1 MDALSAVVLAC
12 VVVAATTAC
21 QHAWIFW
28 LRPQETSHGWLALA
42 AVGIV
47 AIGACHV
54 QVYEA
59 SSVAEAERW
68 MRWMFASTAPTLVG
82 ITRFSLA
89 FLGVRQRL
97 FERLVIGF
105 GIVLPIAA
113 FSLPGFTAGGAPRT
127 IPAFDVSFVEARLGA
142 TGHAAVGIL
151 LAFFVWMLVI
161 YARRLPQGGLDVRV
175 VFGAFCLWF
184 ATGVN
189 DALVV
194 TGVYDFPYT
203 VPIGYAVVVLGISAT
218 LLRRFAASL
227 TEVEGAAGEL
237 QRRVEE
243 GTEALRATE
252 LQLAHGER
260 LAILGTL
267 AASVAHEVNNPLSF
281 VLSNLNRLGEIW
293 EKPDRAEAN
302 EEVGELLD
310 ESREGAERVREIVSE
325 LLALARRSE
334 ETPDEVLCLADVVRS
349 VVPFVRSMARHRA
362 ELVLNLDRDACARGD
377 ARLLG
382 QVVLNLVVN
391 ALQAVPESRPAQN
404 RVVIETLRSDDEA
417 RIAVEDNGPGIPD
430 AWRARVFE
438 PFFTNKSEGTGLGLV
453 VTRQIAE
460 RHGGRVWVEERAV
473 GARIVVGLPAAEP
486 GEASRF

>member
-1 MDALSAVVLAC
+1 MDALTAVVLAC

-47 AIGACHV
+47 GIGACHV
-54 QVYEA
+54 RVYEA

-97 FERLVIGF
+97 FERLAVGF
-105 GIVLPIAA
+105 GVVLPVAA
-113 FSLPGFTAGGAPRT
+113 FLPGFTAGGATRT
-127 IPAFDVSFVEARLGA
+127 VPALGLSFMEARLGP
-142 TGHAAVGIL
+142 TGHAAVGVL
-151 LAFFVWMLVI
+151 LALFVWMLFI
-161 YARRLPQGGLDVRV
+161 YARRVPRGGWDVRI
-175 VFGAFCLWF
+175 VFAAFCLWF

-194 TGVYDFPYT
+194 TGVYDFFYA
-203 VPIGYAVVVLGISAT
+203 VPIGYAAVVLGISAT
-218 LLRRFAASL
+218 LLRRFTASL
-227 TEVEGAAGEL
+227 AEVEGAADEL

-243 GTEALRATE
+243 RTEALRATE

-260 LAILGTL
+260 LATLGTL

-281 VLSNLNRLGEIW
+281 VLSNLNRLGEIF
-293 EKPDRAEAN
+293 EKPDRAEAAA
-302 EEVGELLD
+302 EVAELLD

-334 ETPDEVLCLADVVRS
+334 DAEDEVLSLGDVVRS

-362 ELVLNLDRDACARGD
+362 ELVLRLDCDVHARGD

-391 ALQAVPESRPAQN
+391 AIQAVPESRPAQN
-404 RVVIETLRSDDEA
+404 RVVIETLREAGEA
-417 RIAVEDNGPGIPD
+417 RLAVEDNGPGIPD

-438 PFFTNKSEGTGLGLV
+438 PFFTNKPEGTGLGLV

-473 GARIVVGLPAAEP
+473 GARIVVALPAAEP
-486 GEASRF
+486 GETSRF